1 MSVLFGTAL
10 SEEDKKILDWAKEKK
25 KAEEGKN
32 PQDGTILEETKKSRL
47 ALKKDFDKSIA
58 AMAKASMDL
67 TQQVAGVMS
76 DVNKLRKES
85 EEQNKFRRNEIKGL
99 RTTIETLQG
108 EVKSHDL
115 SIKTHREELNI
126 LNKLKL

>member
-1 MSVLFGTAL
+1 MSVLFGKGL
-10 SEEDKKILDWAKEKK
+10 SKEDEDILAWAKEKK

-58 AMAKASMDL
+58 AMAKASMKL
-67 TQQVAGVMS
+67 TQEVAGVMS

-99 RTTIETLQG
+99 RTTIETLQSQ
-108 EVKSHDL
+108 VKSHDL
-115 SIKTHREELNI
+115 SIKTQREELNI